1 LSILNFS
8 YTYSFKTLLRIGIN
22 HMSILSLNDLA
33 IELVARDFSDGHAP
47 NNAGPTKTS
56 RALAIIHLAAYDA
69 YAQVTG
75 AFATRLGTLP
85 TKPSGLGSDDAT
97 GTVALLSAG
106 ILAAEQLYPDF
117 RDFITEVVT
126 SGARKINGD
135 ILKIAVNT
143 NPVAVV
149 YGRAIADAW
158 LDARKN
164 DNSDLPQLDK
174 LYSNAAG
181 KHRPDPVNPGQ
192 SALGRSWGQ
201 VTPFVLGSV
210 INDAFLGCPPALNS
224 QQYADAFDEV
234 AVFGRD
240 DVSRG
245 NSALRDKAVVGIFWG
260 YDGANKLGTP
270 PRLYNQVVRA
280 ISELATVSHAQQ
292 IKILTAI
299 NVAMADAGIAAWHWK
314 YEYDVWR
321 PVVGIREADKG
332 WGSSGRG
339 DENTIR
345 SEAGN
350 PFWLPLG
357 APQSNPL
364 KTPASNFTPNF
375 PAYPSGHSTFGSACF
390 ETAAALLGKST
401 QDIVVTFVSDEFNGK
416 TTDNTGTVRPRLEEC
431 FSLQKAIADNEISRI
446 YLGVHWKFDAT
457 GGKEVGDKVATKIIE
472 AFS

>member
-1 LSILNFS
+1 MTIL
-8 YTYSFKTLLRIGIN
+8 LI
-22 HMSILSLNDLA
+22 NDLA
-33 IELVARDFSDGHAP
+33 LELVARDFSDGHVP

-75 AFATRLGTLP
+75 AFPARLEAAKLP
-85 TKPSGLGSDDAT
+85 SRPSTLGSDDAT

-126 SGARKINGD
+126 SGARLINGD
-135 ILKIAVNT
+135 ILKIVVNK
-143 NPVAVV
+143 NPVAVA

-164 DNSDLPQLDK
+164 DNSDLPQVDR
-174 LYSNAAG
+174 LYSNAPG
-181 KHRPDPVNPGQ
+181 KHRPDPTGSNPN
-192 SALGRSWGQ
+192 ALGRSWGL
-201 VTPFVLGSV
+201 VKPFVLDSV
-210 INDAFLGCPPALNS
+210 VTDAFLGSPPALNS
-224 QQYADAFDEV
+224 AEYAAAFDEV
-234 AVFGRD
+234 AVCGRD
-240 DVSRG
+240 DISRRDP
-245 NSALRDKAVVGIFWG
+245 AFRDKAIVGIFWG

-280 ISELATVSHAQQ
+280 IPELKPDNPTPNHVQQ

-314 YEYDVWR
+314 YEYDFWR
-321 PVVGIREADKG
+321 PVVGIREAGKG
-332 WGSSGRG
+332 WGPSGRG

-345 SEAGN
+345 TEADN

-364 KTPASNFTPNF
+364 KQPTINSVTPNF

-390 ETAAALLGKST
+390 ETAAALLGKPT
-401 QDIVVTFVSDEFNGK
+401 NEIIVTFVSDEFNDK
-416 TTDNTGTVRPRLEEC
+416 TTDNSGAVRPRLEEC
-431 FSLQKAIADNEISRI
+431 FSLQKAISDNEISRI

-457 GGKEVGDKVATKIIE
+457 GGKEVGDKVAIKVIE

>member
-1 LSILNFS
+1 MTIL
-8 YTYSFKTLLRIGIN
+8 LI
-22 HMSILSLNDLA
+22 NDLA
-33 IELVARDFSDGHAP
+33 LELVARDFSDGHVP

-69 YAQVTG
+69 YAKVTE
-75 AFATRLGTLP
+75 ALSPRLGTLP
-85 TKPSGLGSDDAT
+85 NKPSGLGSDDTT

-106 ILAAEQLYPDF
+106 LLAAEQLYPDF

-126 SGARKINGD
+126 SGVRKLNGD
-135 ILKIAVNT
+135 LLKIDINN
-143 NPVAVV
+143 NPVAII

-164 DNSDLPQLDK
+164 DNSDLPQLDR
-174 LYSNAAG
+174 LYSNAPG
-181 KHRPDPVNPGQ
+181 KHRPDPTGSGP
-192 SALGRSWGQ
+192 STLGRSWGL
-201 VTPFVLGSV
+201 VTPFVLTSV
-210 INDAFLGCPPALNS
+210 VDDAFLGTPPALNS
-224 QQYADAFDEV
+224 QAYADAFDEV
-234 AVFGRD
+234 AVCGRD
-240 DVSRG
+240 DISRG
-245 NSALRDKAVVGIFWG
+245 NPAFREKAVVGIFWG

-280 ISELATVSHAQQ
+280 IPELATVSHAQQ

-314 YEYDVWR
+314 YEYDFWR

-332 WGSSGRG
+332 WGPSTRG

-357 APQSNPL
+357 APQSNPI
-364 KTPASNFTPNF
+364 KPPAPNVTPNF
-375 PAYPSGHSTFGSACF
+375 PAYPSGHATFGSACF

-401 QDIVVTFVSDEFNGK
+401 QDVVVTFVSDEFNGK
-416 TTDNTGTVRPRLEEC
+416 TTDNAGAVRPRLEEC

-457 GGKEVGDKVATKIIE
+457 GGKEVGEKVAIKVIE
-472 AFS
+472 AFRQTY